1 MDRLRTPVQPQRR
14 EATLAL
20 PETPE
25 RFWAHPHSL
34 WIAIAAAWGIRLVL
48 AWLSLRLG
56 FVEYNADGFTR
67 VIHGYEWLQNPRWEV
82 GVWLPL
88 HFWLLGG
95 ALAIWDN
102 LYLAPKLLATLA
114 GLATITNLAL
124 VGATLAG
131 RRAGALTA
139 LVVAAFPY
147 EVWFS
152 VSGMAEPVFH
162 AFVSGAALGLAR
174 WWVTGSG
181 RPLVLG
187 ALSLMAATAVR
198 YEGWFYAAVWAAL
211 VLGGGWLRGW
221 LRGRRQAGVVLGALL
236 PFLFIG
242 VWLQQNYALFGDPLA
257 FARETAAI
265 KTELDPA
272 NVSASLLQR
281 LLAYPRALLQ
291 IVRVV
296 VVASTGAALWLL
308 LRHPR
313 RWGVHVV
320 FVGGQALLL
329 ILVTATFANLGP
341 GAERYLL
348 SNVVLLLPAL
358 AAAALDLWDLRPT
371 GWGATSRYVQ
381 RAARLIAV
389 LGVVLLLASFGRRLA
404 APPRDYPDPDTRD
417 LAPVLTTAL
426 REPDPLGR
434 PFVPV
439 VLPHPPA
446 DAYNAGYALRILT
459 GQPDTVVVTDQPALL
474 TDMLATHGA
483 RLWVVDTTAEV
494 DPPAAERSIT
504 VGRFIIGW
512 PAGE

>member
-1 MDRLRTPVQPQRR
+1 MDRLTTPVPPQRR
-14 EATLAL
+14 EAPSTSPTTLQCPSASG
-20 PETPE
+20 
-25 RFWAHPHSL
+25 RSL
-34 WIAIAAAWGIRLVL
+34 WVAIAAAWGVRLVL

-67 VIHGYEWLQNPRWEV
+67 VIHGYEWLQDPRWEV
-82 GVWLPL
+82 SVWLPL

-95 ALAIWDN
+95 TLALWDN

-124 VGATLAG
+124 VGATVAG

-139 LVVAAFPY
+139 LIVAAFPY

-162 AFVSGAALGLAR
+162 AFMSGAALGLVR
-174 WWVTGSG
+174 WWVTGSR

-198 YEGWFYAAVWAAL
+198 YEGWFYAAVWAVL
-211 VLGGGWLRGW
+211 VLGGGWLRG
-221 LRGRRQAGVVLGALL
+221 RRHAGVVLGALL

-242 VWLQQNYALFGDPLA
+242 VWLQQNYAVFGDPLA

-272 NVSASLLQR
+272 NVSASLVQR
-281 LLAYPRALLQ
+281 LLAYPRALLH

-296 VVASTGAALWLL
+296 VVVSTGAALWLL
-308 LRHPR
+308 VRHPR
-313 RWGVHVV
+313 RWGEYAV

-371 GWGATSRYVQ
+371 GSGATARYVQ
-381 RAARLIAV
+381 RAARVVAV

-417 LAPVLTTAL
+417 LAPVLSTAL

-446 DAYNAGYALRILT
+446 DAFNAGYALRILT
-459 GQPDTVVVTDQPALL
+459 GQPETVVITDQPALL
-474 TDMLATHGA
+474 SDMLATHGA
-483 RLWVVDTTAEV
+483 RLWVIDTTAEV
-494 DPPAAERSIT
+494 DPPPAARSIT
-504 VGRFIIGW
+504 VGRFILGW